1 MIERAPLTAAVAALG
16 LVVGY
21 LAQRSRMCFVAGFRD
36 FLLVRDKELLRGFF
50 AFVATIW
57 VLTTALYSVGL
68 MRKGAPEYGGTV
80 LSSEEGVRRG
90 TGGSS
95 ESGSRGG
102 GTGPAA
108 NGKIRVFRWA
118 EGIRPFFCTPA
129 LDRFMLVTFAGGW
142 IIGILSTFAGG
153 CVMRQHVLAAQ
164 GNRDS
169 LFYLLG
175 FFSAVP
181 VFYLF
186 LERFFARLY

>member
-1 MIERAPLTAAVAALG
+1 MIERAPLTAAVAVLG

-36 FLLVRDKELLRGFF
+36 FLLVRDRELLRGFF

-68 MRKGAPEYGGTV
+68 MRKGAPEYGGIV

-95 ESGSRGG
+95 ESGSRGV

-108 NGKIRVFRWA
+108 NGKIRS
-118 EGIRPFFCTPA
+118 FFCTPA

>member
-1 MIERAPLTAAVAALG
+1 MIERAPLTAAVAVLG

-36 FLLVRDKELLRGFF
+36 FLLVRDRELLRGFF

-80 LSSEEGVRRG
+80 LGSSEGVRPG
-90 TGGSS
+90 AGGSS
-95 ESGSRGG
+95 GSGSRGG
-102 GTGPAA
+102 GTGPAY
-108 NGKIRVFRWA
+108 ND
-118 EGIRPFFCTPA
+118 GIRHLFLTPA

-142 IIGILSTFAGG
+142 VIGILSTFAGG

-186 LERFFARLY
+186 FERLFARLY

>member
-36 FLLVRDKELLRGFF
+36 FLLVRDRELLRGFF

-68 MRKGAPEYGGTV
+68 MRKGAPEYGGIV

-95 ESGSRGG
+95 ESGTIQS
-102 GTGPAA
+102 
-108 NGKIRVFRWA
+108 
-118 EGIRPFFCTPA
+118 FFFTPA

-169 LFYLLG
+169 LFYLFG